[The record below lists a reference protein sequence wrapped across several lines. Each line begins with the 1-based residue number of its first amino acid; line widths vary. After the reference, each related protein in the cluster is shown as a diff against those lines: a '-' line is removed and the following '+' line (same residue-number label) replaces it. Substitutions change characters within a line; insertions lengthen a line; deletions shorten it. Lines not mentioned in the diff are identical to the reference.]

1 MGGVKVPCLIDTGSM
16 VSTVTE
22 SFFQKHFEPW
32 GQERLKACSWLQLR
46 AANGLSIPYL
56 GYLELDV
63 ELCGKL
69 VSLCGILVV
78 KDPPGNASLQAP
90 GVLGMNVIQKCY
102 QELFVQHGLSLFN
115 LPSVTQAP
123 QPVTQALQ
131 EYHQVTTQ
139 TSQELSGK
147 AKVREQHLQ
156 RLDVVLARLKQ
167 ERLKAKLSKCTFFQ
181 PEVRY
186 LGHII
191 SANGVATDPSKIEAV
206 AKWQPPQTVSELRSF
221 LGFASYYRRFV
232 EGFATLAAPLHRLIA
247 ELGGTKS
254 RRVQRSPQL
263 SPEHWKEELKDCFE
277 TLKTKLTNAPVL
289 AYADFSLPFIL
300 EVDASYGGL
309 GAVLSQEQ
317 NGKVRPIA
325 YASRGLKPTERNMAN
340 YSSMK
345 LEFLALKWA
354 MTEKFREYLLGHRC
368 IVYTDNNPLS
378 HLATAK
384 LGATEQR
391 WAAQLASFDFEIKY
405 RSGRSNRNADALSRQ
420 HPPGPL
426 DMTAMLPG
434 TPLPEPLRQV
444 LKVNK
449 TVVTQATVTVL
460 PERTPD
466 DIHNL
471 QQAGH
476 SGSPEEPRLPIDFLL
491 ARVQD
496 PVSGGVHE
504 WIQEHQARLQIAF
517 DGARECMKTAAER
530 RKTAHDQHLRGEPL
544 KEGLLPSPPFQPLG
558 HGPRLK
564 PLLNN
569 YTIDLTWIPLCQV
582 HQCPLF

>member
-1 MGGVKVPCLIDTGSM
+1 
-16 VSTVTE
+16 
-22 SFFQKHFEPW
+22 
-32 GQERLKACSWLQLR
+32 R
-46 AANGLSIPYL
+46 ARSD
-56 GYLELDV
+56 E
-63 ELCGKL
+63 
-69 VSLCGILVV
+69 
-78 KDPPGNASLQAP
+78 
-90 GVLGMNVIQKCY
+90 
-102 QELFVQHGLSLFN
+102 
-115 LPSVTQAP
+115 T
-123 QPVTQALQ
+123 PVTQRYRRVSPSDYEAVKDHINQL
-131 EYHQVTTQ
+131 
-139 TSQELSGK
+139 LS
-147 AKVREQHLQ
+147 AQHLQ

-354 MTEKFREYLLGHRC
+354 MTEKFRE
-368 IVYTDNNPLS
+368 
-378 HLATAK
+378 
-384 LGATEQR
+384 
-391 WAAQLASFDFEIKY
+391 
-405 RSGRSNRNADALSRQ
+405 
-420 HPPGPL
+420 
-426 DMTAMLPG
+426 
-434 TPLPEPLRQV
+434 
-444 LKVNK
+444 
-449 TVVTQATVTVL
+449 
-460 PERTPD
+460 
-466 DIHNL
+466 
-471 QQAGH
+471 
-476 SGSPEEPRLPIDFLL
+476 
-491 ARVQD
+491 
-496 PVSGGVHE
+496 
-504 WIQEHQARLQIAF
+504 
-517 DGARECMKTAAER
+517 
-530 RKTAHDQHLRGEPL
+530 
-544 KEGLLPSPPFQPLG
+544 
-558 HGPRLK
+558 
-564 PLLNN
+564 
-569 YTIDLTWIPLCQV
+569 
-582 HQCPLF
+582 